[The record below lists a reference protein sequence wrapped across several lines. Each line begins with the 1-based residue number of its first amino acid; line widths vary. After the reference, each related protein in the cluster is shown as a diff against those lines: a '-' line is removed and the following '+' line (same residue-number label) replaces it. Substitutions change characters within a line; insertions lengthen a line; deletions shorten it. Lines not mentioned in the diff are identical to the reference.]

1 MTYFNTFNYK
11 AQKKSDTIVDIR
23 PEIVTDK
30 VDCKNNVNSD

>member
-1 MTYFNTFNYK
+1 MTYFNTLIIRH
-11 AQKKSDTIVDIR
+11 KKSDTIVDIR